1 MSDKNID
8 WSSAPEWADRLITV
22 GLGADAWAND
32 HQYQYLGGPPMYQFY
47 VIGRIGDH
55 SKKQCELIEM
65 RPIDIED
72 KEWLPVV
79 GEECLVEY
87 PYEDGCF
94 KPFHAKKVTII
105 GKCKDDDGSDVFT
118 AHGPNGFIA
127 LTTLGFRPLKT
138 AEELKEE
145 AFKAAVSDAIYKSTS
160 THYDRLEKISSVL
173 FKAGFEPPSGDE

>member
-72 KEWLPVV
+72 KEWLPEV
-79 GEECLVEY
+79 GEECEVESDTRDVWKKAMYVGVDSIGSHVFDVERTHLWRIDSISVLV
-87 PYEDGCF
+87 
-94 KPFHAKKVTII
+94 
-105 GKCKDDDGSDVFT
+105 
-118 AHGPNGFIA
+118 
-127 LTTLGFRPLKT
+127 RPLKT